1 MPILLTIWNYLSW
14 QTKIALLFLVVGF
27 VGFGYF
33 YYEKSA
39 EKREAE
45 KQLNQFIEGQAQKDA
60 QRIEKQKAEVNQA
73 QSEVNAVKNANYSN
87 VNNDELRR
95 RIIEGAKNIK

>member
-1 MPILLTIWNYLSW
+1 VFSDRRL
-14 QTKIALLFLVVGF
+14 
-27 VGFGYF
+27 
-33 YYEKSA
+33 
-39 EKREAE
+39 
-45 KQLNQFIEGQAQKDA
+45 EGTLGS
-60 QRIEKQKAEVNQA
+60 RSHVIGEAEVNQA